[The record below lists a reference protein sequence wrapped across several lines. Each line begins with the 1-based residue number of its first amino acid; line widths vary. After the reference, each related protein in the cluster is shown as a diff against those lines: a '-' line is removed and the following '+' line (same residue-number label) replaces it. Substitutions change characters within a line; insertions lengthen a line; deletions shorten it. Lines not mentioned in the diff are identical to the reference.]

1 MLFIWNVSPAVC
13 VDWTRLVSELQAELA
28 GALGVFGISEIMQPS
43 SKSKSVSQLIKGKS
57 RDFQK
62 LLKYFNGTATFVS
75 TVLYYYLN
83 ILPISFVLYSKDL
96 VVFFL
101 LLFIL

>member
-1 MLFIWNVSPAVC
+1 MVLFIWNVSPAVC

-62 LLKYFNGTATFVS
+62 LLKYFNWTATFVS
-75 TVLYYYLN
+75 TVL
-83 ILPISFVLYSKDL
+83 
-96 VVFFL
+96 L
-101 LLFIL
+101 LSEYASY